1 MKFTMYSAFI
11 IYTIFIKLAFIILS
25 VAKITVKHKKPN
37 NTKLIEKLD
46 FWRERTEFIFIICMA
61 ILLIYTF
68 YPGSKNPLD
77 PETRILFYLFGIIL
91 LITAK
96 WEEFFKES
104 PTLLEIQHV
113 LGGQ

>member
-1 MKFTMYSAFI
+1 MYSAFI
-11 IYTIFIKLAFIILS
+11 IYIVFIKLVFIFLS
-25 VAKITVKHKKPN
+25 IAKITAKHKNPK
-37 NTKLIEKLD
+37 NTKLIDLLE
-46 FWRERTEFIFIICMA
+46 FWRERVEFIFIVSMA
-61 ILLIYTF
+61 ILLICTF

-96 WEEFFKES
+96 WGDFFKES